1 MAQAM
6 TAFAGLL
13 HACEQQERRERILS
27 NKETFLK
34 GTLILAAAALVARV
48 LGLVQRV
55 PLEHLLGSV
64 GNASFTIANNA
75 YLMLLTVATAGIP
88 STLSKMVSERYAL
101 NRPSEAR
108 RVYHAALL
116 FAAVAGIVIT
126 AVLYFGAPYFAK
138 HVAGV
143 PQSALAIQALAP
155 ALLLFPAIAMMR
167 GYFQGR
173 GNMTAG
179 GISQIVEQVARVAT
193 AIILAFIILK
203 LGYGDREVAAGASF
217 GGVMGSIAALAVM
230 LYYTVKL
237 RRQDHKDR
245 QEQFQE
251 ESSALPMLRIY
262 KDIFTLSI
270 PIVLSSL
277 TVPAVYF
284 IDTSIVVRLLSGQI
298 GLDQATTQLGYLG
311 SRAQSVAG
319 IPPILAIALS
329 TSLIPIISAAF
340 ARKDERHLQNQM
352 TLALRISILTGMP
365 IVLALCVTAYSINGL
380 LFSSLGGSGIIAVL
394 TLGTIFQITMMT
406 SNSILIGMGKPR
418 ISMVNVMFGI
428 LVKSVASWLL
438 ASWLGIYG
446 ILAATGLCFLVI
458 TLLNLRVLKG
468 IVSFSIMGRRWAGFL
483 VTVVV
488 SGAIGYGVNEACI
501 LLVHLLPARVAFLI
515 ACCIAGAVV
524 LVCYLI
530 LLVVLGVLRRD
541 ELGNYPRILQKV
553 LRPLMRLQR
562 ESSGQQ
568 G

>member
-6 TAFAGLL
+6 TVFAELL

-116 FAAVAGIVIT
+116 FAAAAGIIIT
-126 AVLYFGAPYFAK
+126 LVLYFGAPYFAE

-193 AIILAFIILK
+193 AILLAFIILK
-203 LGYGDREVAAGASF
+203 LGYGDREIAAGASF
-217 GGVMGSIAALAVM
+217 GGVMGSIGALAVM

-237 RRQDHKDR
+237 RRQDRQDR

-251 ESSALPMLRIY
+251 ESSPLPMLRIY

-277 TVPAVYF
+277 TVPAVNF

-298 GLDQATTQLGYLG
+298 GLDMATTQLGYLG

-329 TSLIPIISAAF
+329 QSLIPIISAAF

-418 ISMVNVMFGI
+418 ISMVNVMVGI
-428 LVKSVASWLL
+428 VVKFVASWLL
-438 ASWLGIYG
+438 AGWLGIYG
-446 ILAATGLCFLVI
+446 IIGATGLCFLVI

-483 VTVVV
+483 TAVVV

-501 LLVHLLPARVAFLI
+501 LLVQLMSARVAFFI

-524 LVCYLI
+524 LVCYLV

-562 ESSGQQ
+562 QSSGQQ